1 MEIGTPIKL
10 HECKSMVKDTRWWG
24 ASCTC
29 ARATFIGALLVK
41 ESALLNLNIAI
52 STILAQGSAIKQC
65 RPLKSAMTSEN
76 CRQDEDT
83 AREGRGEGGG
93 TAHHQSATQDGGG
106 DGAAASGPGSGH

>member
-10 HECKSMVKDTRWWG
+10 HECKSMVNDTRWWG

-29 ARATFIGALLVK
+29 ARATFIGAFLVK

-65 RPLKSAMTSEN
+65 RPLVIKAPMPWHKLLSLESMRSGWV
-76 CRQDEDT
+76 
-83 AREGRGEGGG
+83 GR
-93 TAHHQSATQDGGG
+93 SL
-106 DGAAASGPGSGH
+106 AAAFEI